1 MLRVFSGV
9 CAFALAMG
17 VSGGVS
23 AGEVKVFKDWAV
35 GCDNLGDCKAVAL
48 GPDWDGGGALSYDGA
63 VAIVITRAGAADS
76 APVVEISAS
85 PGGELDLT
93 AARVWRAAVEG
104 RAAPFAVDVD
114 MGDGTARLTGA
125 KAADLIAAMKAG
137 DRLALVSSALAGRA
151 SLRGLSA
158 ALLYMDDAQGRVGTV
173 AAFVKPGDKPAE
185 AAPRKPA
192 AAVRSPRG
200 SDAPPAALD
209 AAAIAALVDA
219 KTHCDGADPEFIH
232 SSPTFARLDA
242 ATTLLTV
249 DLNCG
254 GAYNVATGVFLLD
267 NGGASRPA
275 VFDSPTDYAEFG
287 ANWISSGYW
296 DDAERELSS
305 YHRGRGLGDCGDSAS
320 YAWDGDQFRLTE
332 QAEMPVCRGSME
344 TIRTF
349 RRPVERL

>member
-1 MLRVFSGV
+1 MLPVTRVPWNDMV
-9 CAFALAMG
+9 TLKR
-17 VSGGVS
+17 VL
-23 AGEVKVFKDWAV
+23 D
-35 GCDNLGDCKAVAL
+35 
-48 GPDWDGGGALSYDGA
+48 
-63 VAIVITRAGAADS
+63 AGAATLLVPFVQNAD
-76 APVVEISAS
+76 E
-85 PGGELDLT
+85 
-93 AARVWRAAVEG
+93 ARRAVE
-104 RAAPFAVDVD
+104 
-114 MGDGTARLTGA
+114 L
-125 KAADLIAAMKAG
+125 
-137 DRLALVSSALAGRA
+137 
-151 SLRGLSA
+151 
-158 ALLYMDDAQGRVGTV
+158 
-173 AAFVKPGDKPAE
+173 
-185 AAPRKPA
+185 
-192 AAVRSPRG
+192 
-200 SDAPPAALD
+200 AALD